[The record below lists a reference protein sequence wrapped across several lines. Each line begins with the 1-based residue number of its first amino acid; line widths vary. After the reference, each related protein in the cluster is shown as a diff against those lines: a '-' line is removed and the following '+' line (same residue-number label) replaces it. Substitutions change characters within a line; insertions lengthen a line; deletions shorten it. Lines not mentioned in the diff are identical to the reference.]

1 MQCVGLIRCKKYFS
15 SLMWIVGSPLGID
28 RSGLHLVDVNYSS
41 QSMPTFYWNWCSC
54 VLCKW
59 KIGLYNF
66 SFSIPV
72 QNYTCQKLVLII
84 DGQGRIIN
92 EAFVCLFWNVV
103 QLRFLCLKRII
114 YEEESKVDVTANHGL
129 NHFSN
134 RIIVLRGQMHGKT
147 FENLSFLIS
156 SAPL

>member
-1 MQCVGLIRCKKYFS
+1 MILI
-15 SLMWIVGSPLGID
+15 
-28 RSGLHLVDVNYSS
+28 N
-41 QSMPTFYWNWCSC
+41 
-54 VLCKW
+54 
-59 KIGLYNF
+59 
-66 SFSIPV
+66 V
-72 QNYTCQKLVLII
+72 QNQILILII
-84 DGQGRIIN
+84 DGQGEIIN

-134 RIIVLRGQMHGKT
+134 RIIVIRGQMHGKT